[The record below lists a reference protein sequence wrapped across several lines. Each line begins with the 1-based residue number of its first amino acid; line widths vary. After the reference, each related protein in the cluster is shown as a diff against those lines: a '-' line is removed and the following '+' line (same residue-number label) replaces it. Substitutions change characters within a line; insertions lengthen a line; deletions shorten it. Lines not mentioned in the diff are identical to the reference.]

1 MDMSSTPR
9 RSTVLARPSDPP
21 RVGVVLAAGRSER
34 MNRVTR
40 GRSKAVLQ
48 LGGVS
53 LVERAV
59 RTLLDAG
66 VERVVVVV
74 GYQPEAVARAARREA
89 PDRVDVVYASNWAEG
104 NGSSL
109 AAAEQAVAG
118 ERLFAVLCADH
129 LFAEGAVDGF
139 LRAGEPSVL
148 VDPTPTADAWA
159 EGTRVSV
166 KEGRAEAFGKQLE
179 EPGIDCGIF
188 LLGLEVF
195 AAHRRAA
202 AAGDRSLAGAVSR
215 LAQDRRLRTELLPD
229 DAWWQDVDTPQD
241 LRAARSRV
249 RRSLIKPSDGPVS
262 RYLNR
267 PISTRISMALGPLRP
282 SPDALSLVAFAVGLL
297 AALFLAAHHGLIGGI
312 LAQATSVLDGVD
324 GETARLQRR
333 SSARGALLD
342 GSLDRVVDA
351 LIVSGIG
358 LWAIDA
364 TFNGRKVAL
373 MAVIAVVWVAVASRA
388 RRATISLELPPSAE
402 GVIGSLMAGRDGRLL
417 ILGTGAVLGH
427 PVSGIVVAAALYFVS
442 ATVRLYIVRSARG
455 TSALQAR

>member
-1 MDMSSTPR
+1 
-9 RSTVLARPSDPP
+9 
-21 RVGVVLAAGRSER
+21 
-34 MNRVTR
+34 
-40 GRSKAVLQ
+40 
-48 LGGVS
+48 
-53 LVERAV
+53 
-59 RTLLDAG
+59 
-66 VERVVVVV
+66 
-74 GYQPEAVARAARREA
+74 
-89 PDRVDVVYASNWAEG
+89 
-104 NGSSL
+104 
-109 AAAEQAVAG
+109 
-118 ERLFAVLCADH
+118 
-129 LFAEGAVDGF
+129 
-139 LRAGEPSVL
+139 
-148 VDPTPTADAWA
+148 
-159 EGTRVSV
+159 
-166 KEGRAEAFGKQLE
+166 
-179 EPGIDCGIF
+179 
-188 LLGLEVF
+188 
-195 AAHRRAA
+195 
-202 AAGDRSLAGAVSR
+202 
-215 LAQDRRLRTELLPD
+215 
-229 DAWWQDVDTPQD
+229 
-241 LRAARSRV
+241 V

-282 SPDALSLVAFAVGLL
+282 SPDGLSLVAFAVGLL

-455 TSALQAR
+455 TSALQAH